1 VTASYLMFKFESLH
15 LSEEGNMPG
24 RVLCHY
30 KRCTLENKNSFWMTL
45 ISIPILVLDLL
56 SHNIDI
62 YNCIV
67 LDM

>member
-1 VTASYLMFKFESLH
+1 MTASYLMFTFEILH
-15 LSEEGNMPG
+15 LSKEGDMPG
-24 RVLCHY
+24 RVLRHQ
-30 KRCTLENKNSFWMTL
+30 KRYTPKNKNSFWMTL

-62 YNCIV
+62 YNCIL

>member
-1 VTASYLMFKFESLH
+1 VTASYLMFNFESLH

-24 RVLCHY
+24 GVLCHY
-30 KRCTLENKNSFWMTL
+30 KQCTLENKNSFWMTP
-45 ISIPILVLDLL
+45 ISIPILVLDPL